1 MSHTRGTP
9 QGTRGELQAGAQ
21 NVNQMDTS
29 TTQEAYSKDTS
40 EKLQGQQRN

>member
-9 QGTRGELQAGAQ
+9 QGIRGELQAGAQ

-29 TTQEAYSKDTS
+29 TTQEAYSKNTS
-40 EKLQGQQRN
+40 GKLQGQQRN